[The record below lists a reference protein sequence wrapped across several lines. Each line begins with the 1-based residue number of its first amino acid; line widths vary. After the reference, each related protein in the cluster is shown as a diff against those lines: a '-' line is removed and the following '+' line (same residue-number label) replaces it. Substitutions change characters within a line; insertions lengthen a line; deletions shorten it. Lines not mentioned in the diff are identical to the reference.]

1 MPTSSREDFVNGL
14 LDPPNVDLSFV
25 VECGHK
31 NEGDIRRRFN
41 NIQKQDPERFAS
53 ISFEPKKSKI
63 ALQAADFLAYFS
75 RRLRTKN
82 PADKHY
88 KDEME
93 FFETAKGAMLHRHF
107 LSTDF
112 EA

>member
-1 MPTSSREDFVNGL
+1 MSRLVKDEGVKDA

-25 VECGHK
+25 VECGYK

-63 ALQAADFLAYFS
+63 ALQAADFLAYF
-75 RRLRTKN
+75 RELYIQVDIPLLAT
-82 PADKHY
+82 Y
-88 KDEME
+88 LY
-93 FFETAKGAMLHRHF
+93 G
-107 LSTDF
+107 
-112 EA
+112 